1 MSNYSGNVIEVNI
14 QYEGNKAPDYKAIGE
29 QINEHLKKH
38 FKGQKI
44 VVHPISGE
52 EHPDRTIEDVL
63 NHLLEH
69 GTEKPEQKEK
79 DKEQPG
85 KENAYD
91 FLGNYHE
98 IHDKSDIMSAY
109 AKDNQME
116 VDLIAVY
123 DSEHVEKIP
132 YSDKSQ
138 GIGDAYRFKQPDKKQ
153 AALKGVL
160 KIIHEK
166 KDAEEKQAEPE
177 EKTAIKPKQGAK
189 PEPEISEADIEQLAA
204 QLGLD
209 YQGAN

>member
-1 MSNYSGNVIEVNI
+1 MSNYSSNVIEVNI
-14 QYEGNKAPDYKAIGE
+14 QYDANKAPDYKVISE
-29 QINEHLKKH
+29 KIDEHLKKH

-44 VVHPISGE
+44 VVHPISGG
-52 EHPDRTIEDVL
+52 EHPDRNIEDVL

-69 GTEKPEQKEK
+69 GTEKPVEKNKE
-79 DKEQPG
+79 PG
-85 KENAYD
+85 KENVYD

-109 AKDNQME
+109 AKDNQMK

-132 YSDKSQ
+132 YSDKSK
-138 GIGDAYRFKQPDKKQ
+138 GIGDAYKFKQPDNKKT
-153 AALKGVL
+153 ALKGVL

-166 KDAEEKQAEPE
+166 KDAEEKQAGTEQ
-177 EKTAIKPKQGAK
+177 KTAIKQKPGAK
-189 PEPEISEADIEQLAA
+189 PEQGEPTEEDIEQLAA
-204 QLGLD
+204 ELGLD

>member
-1 MSNYSGNVIEVNI
+1 MSNYSSNVIEVNI
-14 QYEGNKAPDYKAIGE
+14 QYDANKAPDYKAIGE

-44 VVHPISGE
+44 VVHPISKE

-69 GTEKPEQKEK
+69 GTERAEEK
-79 DKEQPG
+79 NKEQPG

-98 IHDKSDIMSAY
+98 IHEKSDIMSAY
-109 AKDNQME
+109 AKDNQMK
-116 VDLIAVY
+116 VDLVAVY

-132 YSDKSQ
+132 YSGKSK
-138 GIGDAYRFKQPDKKQ
+138 GIGDAYKFKQPDKKSS
-153 AALKGVL
+153 ALKAVL
-160 KIIHEK
+160 KIVPEK
-166 KDAEEKQAEPE
+166 KADEKESGAEQ
-177 EKTAIKPKQGAK
+177 KTAMKPKEGANPEQG
-189 PEPEISEADIEQLAA
+189 EPTQEELEQLAA
-204 QLGLD
+204 ELGLD

>member
-1 MSNYSGNVIEVNI
+1 MSNYSSNVIEVNI
-14 QYEGNKAPDYKAIGE
+14 QYDANKAPDYKVISE
-29 QINEHLKKH
+29 KIDEHLKKH

-52 EHPDRTIEDVL
+52 EHPDRNIEDVL
-63 NHLLEH
+63 KHLLEH
-69 GTEKPEQKEK
+69 GTERAEEK
-79 DKEQPG
+79 NKEQPG

-98 IHDKSDIMSAY
+98 IHEKSDIMSAY
-109 AKDNQME
+109 AKDNQMK

-123 DSEHVEKIP
+123 DSEHVEKTT

-138 GIGDAYRFKQPDKKQ
+138 GIGDAYKFKHPDKKS

-166 KDAEEKQAEPE
+166 KAEEKESGAEQN
-177 EKTAIKPKQGAK
+177 TAIKPKPEANPEQG
-189 PEPEISEADIEQLAA
+189 EPTEEELEQLAA
-204 QLGLD
+204 ELGL
-209 YQGAN
+209 

>member
-1 MSNYSGNVIEVNI
+1 MSNYQSNVIEVNI
-14 QYEGNKAPDYKAIGE
+14 KYDANKAPDYKAIGE

-63 NHLLEH
+63 DHLLKH
-69 GTEKPEQKEK
+69 GTEKPEQREK
-79 DKEQPG
+79 NIEPS

-109 AKDNQME
+109 AKDNQMK

-132 YSDKSQ
+132 YSDKTK
-138 GIGDAYRFKQPDKKQ
+138 GIGDAYKFKQADKKSS
-153 AALKGVL
+153 ALKAVL
-160 KIIHEK
+160 KIVPEK
-166 KDAEEKQAEPE
+166 KADEKESGAEQ
-177 EKTAIKPKQGAK
+177 KTAMKPKEGANPEQG
-189 PEPEISEADIEQLAA
+189 EPTQEELEQLAA
-204 QLGLD
+204 ELGL
-209 YQGAN
+209 